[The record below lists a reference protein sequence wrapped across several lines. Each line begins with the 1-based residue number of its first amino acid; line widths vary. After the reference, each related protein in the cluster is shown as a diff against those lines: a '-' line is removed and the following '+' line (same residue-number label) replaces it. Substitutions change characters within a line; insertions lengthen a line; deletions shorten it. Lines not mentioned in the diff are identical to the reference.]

1 MQALLLAAGMGKRL
15 GGSVNK
21 CLMKINGETLF
32 QRMIKS
38 LNKAGIDKLL
48 VVTGYNAEVLEKELL
63 EQSGSLNI
71 SFIRTNDFSVT
82 NNIWSLFLA
91 KDYLCSDDTILLE
104 SDLLYETDLITELVN
119 LPYRN
124 VAVVAKF
131 APWMDGTT
139 VLLDEQKIIQFV
151 SKEQFVAR
159 NFDISYKT
167 VNIYKFDKNFC
178 EDIYVPFL
186 HLSIEKFGRNAYY
199 EAVLGMITHLNPGIL
214 NAYICNGKW
223 CEIDTREDYENAVEK
238 WNI

>member
-167 VNIYKFDKNFC
+167 VNIYKFDKKFC

-199 EAVLGMITHLNPGIL
+199 ETVLGMITHLNPGIL
-214 NAYICNGKW
+214 NAYICDGKW
-223 CEIDTREDYENAVEK
+223 YEIDTMEDYENAVEK